1 MARRIAVVGTGQ
13 SKYKKKLTVS
23 SPDMY
28 FEVVKS
34 CLEDAELTVND
45 IDAVVFGLGPEALDG
60 VNSVDKWCAD
70 AVGALNKPLMRIN
83 TGGATGGSTALAGF
97 DHIASGMF
105 DVVLVV
111 AGQRMGQST
120 AHSQYILNLGFDPIV
135 AKQFFINTLPLFAA
149 DAQICM
155 QKYGFG
161 EYHMA
166 RIAVKNHLNALN
178 NPYAQLQIKVTL
190 EEALKARVLS
200 YPLRLLDVCP
210 SSEGACAI
218 ILASEDRATKI
229 TRRPAWING
238 FTAGTTVINPGIGG
252 IDSTYSWDRIS
263 QKAYRMAG
271 IDNPRKQIQVAEPY
285 IPSSYQEIPAYAAL
299 GFCEPHEVAKLVEA
313 GFGEMGGEVPFCPS
327 GGVLCANTIGCS
339 GLARVAEAAIQIMG
353 KGGARQVPGVKNAL
367 ATAGG
372 GIFGTGGMTAFFLD
386 VLILGAEPH

>member
-1 MARRIAVVGTGQ
+1 MARRVAVVGTGQ
-13 SKYKKKLTVS
+13 SKYKKKLTAS

-70 AVGALNKPLMRIN
+70 AVGAFNKPLMRIN

-105 DVVLVV
+105 DVVLAV

-327 GGVLCANTIGCS
+327 GGVLCSNTIGCS

-353 KGGARQVPGVKNAL
+353 KGGARQVPDVKNAL

-386 VLILGAEPH
+386 VLILGAEPR